1 MFWALSSINSTLH
14 NYTVHV
20 CPLYRLLWAPAPGKL
35 ALYPSTVQRLLTTQ
49 RPVTSDVEDLHE
61 IMQEEPVAMEILQQ
75 DNHLMEVKELQQR
88 CVAQNVFV

>member
-1 MFWALSSINSTLH
+1 MSSI
-14 NYTVHV
+14 
-20 CPLYRLLWAPAPGKL
+20 YRLLWAPAPGKL

-88 CVAQNVFV
+88 CATQNFFV